1 MNSISKILKESSFNF
16 IGTIVGN
23 ILGYVWLTIM
33 IRVFSQED
41 FGSFTLAQSIINISL
56 VFVLLGIHLSLD
68 RYIPFFN
75 ATQEY
80 GKIKSLLKN
89 VLIFVTISSIIV
101 CSILYAISPIF
112 GNLIFDNAT
121 LVDIL
126 PIVILTIPFLALI
139 MVVIFAFGGYKN
151 LRFRVYLR
159 HILEPG
165 LRIGITL
172 LVIIYTLSIIQWT
185 WFYLAAVIITALVGL
200 WVLAV
205 KIFQPLK
212 KYQSIPVNMA
222 EIFSYTWPMSISGV
236 LMILVG
242 QIDFIVLGIYNP
254 ASDIGIFRV
263 YIQIIVIL
271 KLGLDSMS
279 RIYKPVIS
287 EMIIKDDINEVNI
300 TYQKSAKWILLSTT
314 LALLMIILF
323 GDQLTAL
330 LFTEAYTISITALM
344 ILAAGAFLKS
354 IFGLGNMTL
363 EAFGNTKL
371 IFINSLC
378 LIVTNLSLDLIL
390 IPDLGL
396 VGAAIAAGTTMVVA
410 GLLGSIEIYYLYKM
424 QPISINTFKILIIGG
439 LTGVLM
445 YFMWNLMPKT
455 NLLLILMIA
464 ATAIIF
470 FLGVL
475 ASRIMDKDD
484 LEVFSG
490 LKRTR

>member
-16 IGTIVGN
+16 IGTIIGN
-23 ILGYVWLTIM
+23 ILGYIWLTIM

-56 VFVLLGIHLSLD
+56 VFVLLGTHLSLD

-89 VLIFVTISSIIV
+89 VLIFITISSIIV
-101 CSILYAISPIF
+101 CSILYALTPIF
-112 GNLIFDNAT
+112 GNLIFDNPI

-126 PIVILTIPFLALI
+126 PIVTLTIPFLALI

-159 HILEPG
+159 QILEPG

-172 LVIIYTLSIIQWT
+172 LAITYTLSIFQWT
-185 WFYLAAVIITALVGL
+185 WFYLAAVSITALVGL
-200 WVLAV
+200 WALAV
-205 KIFQPLK
+205 KIFRPLK
-212 KYQSIPVNMA
+212 KHQSVPVNMS

-236 LMILVG
+236 LLILVG

-271 KLGLDSMS
+271 KLGLDSMR

-287 EMIIKDDINEVNI
+287 ELIIKDDINEVNI
-300 TYQKSAKWILLSTT
+300 TYQKSVKWILLFT
-314 LALLMIILF
+314 ALGVLVIILF

-330 LFTEAYTISITALM
+330 LFTESYTVSITALM
-344 ILAAGAFLKS
+344 ILSMGAFLRS
-354 IFGLGNMTL
+354 VFGLGSITL

-371 IFINSLC
+371 IFVNSIIM
-378 LIVTNLSLDLIL
+378 IVTNLSLDLIL
-390 IPDLGL
+390 IPDLGI
-396 VGAAIAAGTTMVVA
+396 VGAAIAAAATMVV
-410 GLLGSIEIYYLYKM
+410 GGFLGFIEINYLYKM
-424 QPISINTFKILIIGG
+424 QPFSINTFKILIIGG
-439 LTGVLM
+439 VTGVLM
-445 YFMWNLMPKT
+445 YFIWNLMPKT

-470 FLGVL
+470 FLGIL
-475 ASRIMDKDD
+475 ASRIMDKED